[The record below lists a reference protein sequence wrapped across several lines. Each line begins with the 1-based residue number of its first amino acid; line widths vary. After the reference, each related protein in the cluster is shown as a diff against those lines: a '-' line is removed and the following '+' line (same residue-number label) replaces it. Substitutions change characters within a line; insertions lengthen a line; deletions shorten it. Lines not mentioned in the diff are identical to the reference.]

1 MIQERTIAYIDG
13 YNLYFGLKSKGW
25 KRYYWLDLQKL
36 AQNLLKPRQVLCCT
50 NYFTARVSGP
60 PNQVKRQATYIEA
73 LETLN
78 DFNIFYGNF
87 QSNTKTC
94 KKCGD
99 IQFVPS
105 EKMTDV
111 NIAVE
116 MLTDAFENK
125 YDTAILISA
134 DSDLVG
140 MIKSISRLF
149 PTKKIIVAFPPDR
162 FSFQLKS
169 VATGSFTIGRKT
181 LANSVFPANV
191 TKASGFVLTK
201 PAKWI

>member
-1 MIQERTIAYIDG
+1 VC
-13 YNLYFGLKSKGW
+13 SS
-25 KRYYWLDLQKL
+25 DL
-36 AQNLLKPRQVLCCT
+36 
-50 NYFTARVSGP
+50 
-60 PNQVKRQATYIEA
+60 
-73 LETLN
+73 
-78 DFNIFYGNF
+78 
-87 QSNTKTC
+87 TC

-99 IQFVPS
+99 IQLVPS

-125 YDTAILISA
+125 FDTAILISA

-149 PTKKIIVAFPPDR
+149 SKKIIVAFPPDR

-169 VATGSFTIGRKT
+169 VANGSFTIGRKT
-181 LANSVFPANV
+181 LAKSVFPDSV